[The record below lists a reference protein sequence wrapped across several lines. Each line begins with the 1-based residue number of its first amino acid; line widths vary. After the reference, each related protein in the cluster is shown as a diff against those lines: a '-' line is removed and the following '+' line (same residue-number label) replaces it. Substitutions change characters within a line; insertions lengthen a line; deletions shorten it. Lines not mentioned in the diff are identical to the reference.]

1 MGGGKTDVLFNYVL
15 ECGNLLILARD
26 AARTSQNTS
35 SVLVSS
41 ISDREYFVMK
51 KASRHFTGGLA
62 HNYTIICISKYKKS
76 LQR

>member
-51 KASRHFTGGLA
+51 K
-62 HNYTIICISKYKKS
+62 SKPT
-76 LQR
+76 LHRGACA